1 MNRRESIIRLA
12 TLMGGT
18 VLGPRLLQGAWHAEE
33 PGGAVSAPTADVA
46 LLDEIGDT
54 IIPRTDVPGAK
65 AVGIGAFIT
74 MMMRECYEPVQQ
86 TAFQSGVDE
95 LAKRFRAQQGRAFVG
110 APAEMRTIFLNE
122 LDREQRTYTKGKT
135 KGQPDHWFRGVKEL
149 TIIGYF
155 SSEIGCTQ
163 AIRFIEVPGS
173 FDGNV
178 PYKKGDRVWFS

>member
-18 VLGPRLLQGAWHAEE
+18 LLGPRLLHGAWTAEAT
-33 PGGAVSAPTADVA
+33 GAAGQASPADLA

-54 IIPRTDVPGAK
+54 IIPVTDVPGAK

-74 MMMRECYEPVQQ
+74 MMVRDCYATNQQ
-86 TAFQSGVDE
+86 AAIQSGIDG
-95 LAKRFRAQQGRAFVG
+95 LAQRFSAKYGRAFVG
-110 APAEMRTIFLNE
+110 APAAVRTDFLNA
-122 LDREQRTYTKGKT
+122 LDAEQAAYTKGKT
-135 KGQPDHWFRGVKEL
+135 KEQPDHWFRVVKEL
-149 TIIGYF
+149 TVIGYF

-163 AIRFIEVPGS
+163 AIRFSEVPGG